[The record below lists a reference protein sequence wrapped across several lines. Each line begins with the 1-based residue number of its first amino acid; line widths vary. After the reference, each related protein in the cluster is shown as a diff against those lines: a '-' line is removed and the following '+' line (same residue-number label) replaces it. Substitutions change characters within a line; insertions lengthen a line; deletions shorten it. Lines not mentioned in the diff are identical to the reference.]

1 MTEPAEKATVSPL
14 TPCPYRYIVRGRTFC
29 ALAIRESRY
38 TVDEVIPP
46 TCREC
51 TIADVLT
58 EHACGRMALG
68 LEIGVFGGRQ
78 MVEMYYAACELT
90 VERLLDMEGCSAA
103 ACPYWEPLDA
113 EKTGELVAEAKR
125 RQSEK
130 RD

>member
-1 MTEPAEKATVSPL
+1 MTEPTEKHTASPP

-51 TIADVLT
+51 TVAGVLA

-68 LEIGVFGGRQ
+68 VEIGVFGGRQ
-78 MVEMYYAACELT
+78 MVEMYFAACELT
-90 VERLLDMEGCSAA
+90 VERLLDLADCGPET
-103 ACPYWEPLDA
+103 CPY
-113 EKTGELVAEAKR
+113 
-125 RQSEK
+125 
-130 RD
+130 